1 MHPFPEKPLEYDSP
15 NPTESYTNL
24 VVPVIIKML
33 LVIVYLAMADMFA
46 LGLWIKIKS
55 ERSVNALDK
64 SLCMNEMH
72 LLPLSSSNS

>member
-24 VVPVIIKML
+24 VVPLIIKML

-46 LGLWIKIKS
+46 LGL
-55 ERSVNALDK
+55 
-64 SLCMNEMH
+64 
-72 LLPLSSSNS
+72 